1 MTIILTP
8 TPLINHGDSNRLR
21 QQIKAHFICTYEA
34 YEHLFE
40 LLKND
45 EAYYQQ
51 PEPLRHPLIFYL
63 AHTAVFFVNKLRVSK
78 IVDGPVDNDME
89 AMMAIGVD
97 EMSWDDMNSVNYD
110 WPPVKSVYNYRQKVK
125 KIVLE
130 QIDQLPLN
138 VPIQWQDPFW
148 VILMGIEHERIH
160 LETSSVLIRQ
170 LDLNYVKNHPDW
182 PRFTNG
188 SQEMVNTA
196 LKNQT
201 PKNQLLEIPEGLVK
215 QGRSMP
221 SETYGWD
228 NEYGKQNTQVNTFK
242 ASQFLVSN
250 HEFLAFVEAGGYQDT
265 AFWNDEGWQWRQYS
279 KAEHPNFWRKQDDQ
293 WYYRSLSEEFPM
305 PWSWP
310 VDVNYH
316 EAKAFCVWLSHKN
329 NIDLR
334 LPTEAEWYR
343 LYDHTMGKNKTDHY
357 PHWLKTPANINLQQA
372 SSCPVNQHLFGDQ
385 GFGDVVGNV
394 WQWTETAIDGF
405 PGFQVH
411 PVYDDFSVPTFD
423 GRHNLMKG
431 GSFISTG
438 NEAHRDSRYAFR
450 RHFFQHA
457 GFRYVESKNEVN
469 QQFNTYETDDLIAQY
484 LEFHYGAEYF
494 NVANF
499 PKACIDFIIPKIA
512 ESHRHRSL
520 DLGCAVGRSSFE
532 LARYFEHIDGVDF
545 SARFIQ
551 NAIKLAEHGN
561 IKYLITDEGELQ
573 SLKQFEL
580 AELNLGNRIN
590 RVQFTQGDA
599 CNLKPKYTDYDLVF
613 AGNLIDRLYQPE
625 AFLKDIVKR
634 IRAGGYLAMTSPY
647 TWLEEFTERE
657 QWLGGFKV
665 NGENFTT
672 LDALHSILDE
682 TFDLVSEPADIPFVI
697 RETARK
703 HQHTLAQL
711 TLWRK
716 RT

>member
-1 MTIILTP
+1 MTINLTP
-8 TPLINHGDSNRLR
+8 TPLINHGNPDELR
-21 QQIKAHFICTYEA
+21 QQIKAHFTCTYET
-34 YEHLFE
+34 YERLFE

-51 PEPLRHPLIFYL
+51 PERLRHPLIFYL
-63 AHTAVFFVNKLRVSK
+63 AHTAVFFVNKLRVAK
-78 IVDGPVDNDME
+78 LIDDPVDTAME

-97 EMSWDDMNSVNYD
+97 EMSWDDLNSGHYD
-110 WPPVKSVYNYRQKVK
+110 WPTVQAVYDYRQQVK
-125 KIVLE
+125 QTVLE
-130 QIDQLPLN
+130 QIDKLPLN

-170 LDLNYVKNHPDW
+170 LDLTYLKQHPDW
-182 PRFTNG
+182 QPCPND
-188 SQEMVNTA
+188 
-196 LKNQT
+196 NQA
-201 PKNQLLEIPEGLVK
+201 PENQLLEVPEGLVK
-215 QGRSMP
+215 LGRSMP

-228 NEYGKQNTQVNTFK
+228 NEYGKQNSQVNSFK
-242 ASQFLVSN
+242 AAQFLVSN
-250 HEFLAFVEAGGYQDT
+250 HEFLAFIEAGGYQD
-265 AFWNDEGWQWRQYS
+265 AAYWNEEGWQWRQYS
-279 KAEHPNFWRKQDDQ
+279 QAQHPTFWRKQGDQ
-293 WYYRSLSEEFPM
+293 WLYRSLSEEMPM

-316 EAKAFCVWLSHKN
+316 EAKAFCAWLSRKMDT
-329 NIDLR
+329 DLR

-343 LYDHTMGKNKTDHY
+343 LYDHTLAKDKTSHY
-357 PHWLKTPANINLQQA
+357 PHWSKPPANIDLQNA
-372 SSCPVNQHLFGDQ
+372 SSCPVNRHLFGAQ
-385 GFGDVVGNV
+385 QFGDVIGNV

-405 PGFQVH
+405 SGFQVH

-423 GRHNLMKG
+423 GRHNLIKG

-457 GFRYVESKNEVN
+457 GFRYVESKNELN
-469 QQFNTYETDDLIAQY
+469 QHFNTYETDDLIAQY
-484 LEFHYGAEYF
+484 LEFHYGDEYF

-499 PKACIDFIIPKIA
+499 PKACIDFILPKLA
-512 ESHRHRSL
+512 TNHRQRAL

-532 LARYFEHIDGVDF
+532 LARHFAHVDAVDF

-551 NAIKLAEHGN
+551 NAIKLAEHGE

-580 AELNLGNRIN
+580 ARLNLGDRSN
-590 RVQFTQGDA
+590 RVHFSQGDA
-599 CNLKPKYTDYDLVF
+599 CNLKPKYSNYDLVF

-634 IRAGGYLAMTSPY
+634 INAGGYLAITSPY

-672 LDALHSILDE
+672 FDALQQILGQCFE
-682 TFDLVSEPADIPFVI
+682 LVCEPADIPFVI

-703 HQHTLAQL
+703 HQHTVAQL

-716 RT
+716 RI